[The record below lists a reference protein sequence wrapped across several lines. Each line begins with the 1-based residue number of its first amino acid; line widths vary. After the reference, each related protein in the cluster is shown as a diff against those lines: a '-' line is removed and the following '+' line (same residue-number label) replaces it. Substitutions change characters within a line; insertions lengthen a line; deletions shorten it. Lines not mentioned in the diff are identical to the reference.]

1 MLKEKV
7 KTRCAFTIIELML
20 VVGLI
25 AMVLFTGIGIVLV
38 DANKGWSR
46 MYEHIYSD
54 VQTDGYVARRAF
66 DKEVRRAS
74 GEKYLVDPYGEWI
87 EVYSYA
93 DCNSLIVDRYAYF
106 YVDNGHLKV
115 EYGQISPREIIHTSS
130 ICSNVSSCVF
140 KGSGR
145 SAQMLLTLDNGAQ
158 TANIVSS
165 SVMQNY

>member
-7 KTRCAFTIIELML
+7 KSCCAFTIVELML

-38 DANKGWSR
+38 DANKGWNR
-46 MYEHIYSD
+46 MYERIYSD
-54 VQTDGYVARRAF
+54 VITDGYVARRAF
-66 DKEVRRAS
+66 DKEIRRAS
-74 GEKYLVDPYGEWI
+74 GEKYLVDPYGYWI

-93 DCNSLIVDRYAYF
+93 DSNSLTVDRYAYF
-106 YVDNGHLKV
+106 YEDNGYLKV
-115 EYGQISPREIIHTSS
+115 EYGQISPRQEIHTST
-130 ICSNVSSCVF
+130 ICGNVSSCIF

-145 SAQMLLTLDNGAQ
+145 SAQMILTLDNGSQ
-158 TANIVSS
+158 TATIVSS